1 MKKVIAL
8 VLVLTLSMAL
18 AACSLF
24 PSNESSTPKK
34 TFTLPVETT
43 DPAVAALNAWLKN
56 NRDSL
61 LSSMEES
68 FATSSGM
75 TCTSNIEVI
84 GSGFVITLNI
94 NELDNI
100 PQETKDQMQAIY
112 DSMGESF
119 DSMLAQMQLEL
130 SQITYFTIIVGD
142 KNGDVLSTITAGEQ

>member
-8 VLVLTLSMAL
+8 VLVLTLCMAL

-24 PSNESSTPKK
+24 LSNESSTPKK

-94 NELDNI
+94 NELENI

-119 DSMLAQMQLEL
+119 DSMLAQLQLEL